1 MGYKNQGRINL
12 VVGAFVTGFLV
23 LAGVS
28 LFIIGQS
35 EGSWKSKT
43 EIYTDFSTITGLRE
57 GSPVQLAGVEIGKV
71 SRIDFVRTRYECS
84 PGSEDLGRYGQ
95 GRTDDCDP
103 FLFCAPE
110 GLCAELE
117 PWASK
122 ELHNPCTGN
131 DQCAESEICVT
142 KHFRRRYARVYWSG
156 WDGVCA
162 RYMTEH
168 NRVRVFLR
176 IFADKLELIRTDS
189 RATVA
194 SNSVLGDQLVN
205 ITQGRRG
212 PIPPGGRIA
221 STPSLYEDIQMFRE
235 RIEAMTGKVDTS
247 LSGIAN
253 LFSELNDERVISNIK
268 GMIANLERVTR
279 QVADGDG
286 LVGALFNDPQYRKD
300 FAVTLRHL
308 RDTAGG
314 VDRFVDRA
322 NGTLAKADSNLQPL
336 IDDVRLTMEHLRG
349 VLADL
354 RDPKNKSVASKLLY
368 DEQGTLMADIEATI
382 GHLESVAAKLDKG
395 QGSLGKLV
403 NDPTAHDDVVK
414 LLENVERNRTLKR
427 LLRYLMDVDDKM
439 DVNAPPAQAHRD
451 P

>member
-1 MGYKNQGRINL
+1 MNRRNQTRLNI
-12 VVGAFVTGFLV
+12 VVGAFVVGFLV
-23 LAGVS
+23 LAGIS

-35 EGSWKSKT
+35 EGTWKRKT

-57 GSPVQLAGVEIGKV
+57 GSPVQLAGVEIGTV
-71 SRIDFVRTRYECS
+71 SAIDFVRTKYACY
-84 PGSEDLGRYGQ
+84 PATEDLGRYGQ

-122 ELHNPCTGN
+122 ELNRPCTGN
-131 DQCAESEICVT
+131 DECGESEICVT
-142 KHFRRRYARVYWSG
+142 KHFRRRYPRVYWSG

-162 RYMTEH
+162 RYLTEH
-168 NRVRVFLR
+168 NRVRVTLR
-176 IFADKLELIRTDS
+176 IFEDKLELIRTDS

-205 ITQGRRG
+205 ITQGRQA
-212 PIPPGGRIA
+212 PIPPGGRIP
-221 STPSLYEDIQMFRE
+221 STPSLYEDIQMFRD

-253 LFSELNDERVISNIK
+253 LFSELNDARVIANVKS
-268 GMIANLERVTR
+268 MIANLERITR
-279 QVADGDG
+279 QVADGEG
-286 LVGALFNDPQYRKD
+286 LVGALFSDEAFRAD
-300 FAVTLRHL
+300 FARTLRHL
-308 RDTAGG
+308 RDTAAGI
-314 VDRFVDRA
+314 DRFVDRA

-349 VLADL
+349 VVKDL
-354 RDPKNKSVASKLLY
+354 RDPKNKSVAAKLLY
-368 DEQGTLMADIEATI
+368 DESGALMTDIEQTI
-382 GHLESVAAKLDKG
+382 AHLESVAAKLDAG
-395 QGSLGKLV
+395 EGTLGKLV
-403 NDPTAHDDVVK
+403 NDPKAHDDLVK
-414 LLENVERNRTLKR
+414 LFENLERNKTLKR
-427 LLRYLMDVDDKM
+427 LIRFVMKSDEKM
-439 DVNAPPAQAHRD
+439 SGNPPAEARRG